1 MVNSQLVR
9 NTLFLLLFVAL
20 VSLTTSCGSSKQ
32 LQASEKQGKEKKEK
46 KKKAPRCKMK
56 SCHVRMTHLHDGA
69 EFRGKCT
76 WFMKRWLYFG
86 KEPKIGEGYKKTKRD
101 PHQWKMR
108 SKQ

>member
-1 MVNSQLVR
+1 MNSIIR
-9 NTLFLLLFVAL
+9 NIFFVFFFAIL
-20 VSLTTSCGSSKQ
+20 VSLHTSCGSSKP

-56 SCHVRMTHLHDGA
+56 SCQVRMTHLHDGA

-101 PHQWKMR
+101 PHQWKTR